1 MKNKRLILIGTIL
14 IAMFPL
20 TSLLPVTVSAAPA
33 AQSNLVSNG
42 GFESGTTGW
51 APWWAEIAKPSDPSS
66 FNYAYKPSSWNTE
79 SISSGAATALIY
91 AGNSSYRVINNWDPW
106 YAGSKQVVIAPAG
119 ARVKLT
125 AYGRAWASSAGW
137 PDPSDTTA
145 SVRML
150 VGIEPSGSENQF
162 AGTVVWSGSIA
173 PHNTWQL
180 VSVEATV
187 GASGK
192 VAIFLSGDY
201 RGTSRKFLGTYWDE
215 VSLVVVSGGTSSTS
229 VPGATSGPAPTSPP
243 PQLPAFVLPTA
254 GADGNVVYIVQ
265 SGDSLYRIY
274 ANTGIA
280 VNDIKA
286 MNGLTSDII
295 SVGQRLIL
303 VQGGASVPAPTT
315 AATAAPTTANAGEP
329 TATSGTEATS
339 VVEPT
344 AAATEVA
351 NTTTAVGVVCVMVYE
366 DANGNTLRE
375 EATEGLLAGGNITLV
390 DTATGAPVQVYT
402 TVGVDEPHCFENLP
416 VGTYTVSFAPPTS
429 YNASGNSAP
438 SLTLAD
444 GDLLNFEF
452 GAQPSGSG
460 SNTTTGGGGL
470 SSNRL
475 RTALFAAAGV
485 IFLLLAA
492 GVAGLLILRRPR

>member
-1 MKNKRLILIGTIL
+1 MKTERLILMGLIL
-14 IAMFPL
+14 TTLTLM
-20 TSLLPVTVSAAPA
+20 TSLLPVAVSAAPA

-42 GFESGTTGW
+42 GFESGTTNWG
-51 APWWAEIAKPSDPSS
+51 PWWAEIAKPSDPNS

-79 SISSGAATALIY
+79 SISSGAASALIY

-106 YAGSKQVVIAPAG
+106 YAGSKQVVVAPAG
-119 ARVKLT
+119 ARVRLT
-125 AYGRAWASSAGW
+125 AYGRAWASSNGW
-137 PDPSDTTA
+137 PDPSDTT
-145 SVRML
+145 VGVKMM
-150 VGIEPSGSENQF
+150 VGIEPNGSDNQF

-173 PHNTWQL
+173 PHNTWQP

-187 GASGK
+187 GAGGK
-192 VAIFLSGDY
+192 VGIFLSGDY
-201 RGTSRKFLGTYWDE
+201 RGASRKFLATYWDE
-215 VSLVVVSGGTSSTS
+215 VSLVVVSGGGSNTS

-243 PQLPAFVLPTA
+243 PQLPSFVMPTA
-254 GADGNVVYIVQ
+254 GPDGNVVYIVQ

-274 ANTGIA
+274 ANTNIP
-280 VNDIKA
+280 VDQIKA
-286 MNGLTSDII
+286 MNGLTSDIL

-303 VQGGASVPAPTT
+303 VQGATAVPAATT
-315 AATAAPTTANAGEP
+315 AATTAPTAGAAGEP
-329 TATSGTEATS
+329 TAASATEAT
-339 VVEPT
+339 
-344 AAATEVA
+344 TEVA

-416 VGTYTVSFAPPTS
+416 VGSYTVSFAPPAG

-460 SNTTTGGGGL
+460 SNTTGGGGGL
-470 SSNRL
+470 SNTRL
-475 RTALFAAAGV
+475 RTALFAAAGI